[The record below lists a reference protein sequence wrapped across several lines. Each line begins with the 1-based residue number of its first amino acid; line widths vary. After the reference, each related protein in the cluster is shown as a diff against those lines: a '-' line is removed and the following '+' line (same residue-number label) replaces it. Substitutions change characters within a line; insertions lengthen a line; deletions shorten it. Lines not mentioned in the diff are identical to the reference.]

1 MEICWNIEKSP
12 GNFRIFIAILAVTE
26 FILKQKCKLEQELPF
41 DWYVIC
47 LISWLPSMK
56 KTPHSNTVSPYRL
69 ASFAFAQCKLIFA
82 VIEIVLNLFTIEFFD
97 YFFFSTVK
105 WITGNWKNANPMA
118 LNVRPVIK
126 CGSWKIFDKAVW
138 QMIRLHGA
146 EFQLKIRAILCVVEP
161 IIHPRYIKYSNN

>member
-1 MEICWNIEKSP
+1 MEIWCWNIEKSP

-26 FILKQKCKLEQELPF
+26 LILKQKFKLEQELHF

-97 YFFFSTVK
+97 YFFFNREMNNRKLKKCESDGFKRST
-105 WITGNWKNANPMA
+105 GH
-118 LNVRPVIK
+118 
-126 CGSWKIFDKAVW
+126 
-138 QMIRLHGA
+138 QMR
-146 EFQLKIRAILCVVEP
+146 QLKNIR
-161 IIHPRYIKYSNN
+161 